1 MLFTAIVG
9 ALLAGSIAVSSFTPS
24 DETLKLAFDRGQ
36 RFYVIEDYDQAIE
49 KFEIVQQVEDSRLVD
64 ETKVLIRVGELY
76 FPVKVAA
83 TFQLA
88 NSYSNLAV
96 VELDK
101 AMRSR
106 DKSQAATHRQKA
118 QKYFREAAK
127 FFKEAGQ
134 STNLLEIQVL
144 SQYRLVK
151 TYFRSREYENVIAQ
165 ARNLI
170 ERFPESDYVDEA
182 LYEMGWAHYELGEY
196 GPAIRAFEQL
206 QGKSSADY
214 RIDRAQFQIGKSYFA
229 QSQYAEARRS
239 LQKLVAKYDFS
250 HLSESDRVKMEV
262 QKLSGVV
269 KETALEL
276 MAKAQLFIGNTY
288 AAEANIEAAALAY
301 RRVIDD
307 YPQERA
313 LVEEAYVHIG
323 EAHFEQDDVE
333 GGVRVYRRAID
344 EVSNSGFRA
353 RMQARIARRYY
364 EAKRFQEAR
373 NEYDIYIN
381 AYGGRAGEGGLTL
394 DRARFQTAQ
403 CTFELAEESR
413 STEGLEQARSHYQQA
428 RATYLR
434 VIADYA
440 ATDLQAESLFGA
452 GLSAQR
458 LGGEAGLAE
467 ALKLYGRIREEFGS
481 EVEMVSRVHL
491 QTARLHYMRQE
502 YTQAAELYEKY
513 LAEYPDATGPQI
525 LLELSLA
532 YRDANRFDEAV
543 ATLELIPSDS
553 EIWGKAGL
561 LGGEFLLRQGRLDEA
576 EAMLQRG
583 LAAAPS
589 AELHYVLGKVNF
601 EQGKYAESVAAFA
614 TAQRQS
620 DKTAVLQGTLLGQ
633 GTAHYKLGEFTQA
646 TGILE
651 RLLDETPPA
660 GMKDQ
665 AHRLLGQC
673 YVQLGRRA
681 AAVKDYQAIIA
692 ASKDEQEKAEF
703 TLLLAELYYSL
714 ERYEEA
720 IGEAQGII
728 EADFEDRDEEGRGY
742 LLTERAY
749 FVLGDAYIQL
759 KNYEQ
764 ALEIFSVALKR
775 YPRSSLRSDFLFG
788 KAIAAFT
795 LGDNETVVA
804 LLEEFTDRYGDN
816 PNLENAFY
824 FLAYAHLR
832 RTNFD
837 EAANWFGRLV
847 ERYPESEVAAEAL
860 FQRAENF
867 FNLGRYQEAVSAYQG
882 VLARYSRSEFVDNA
896 IYNLGWCNFELDN
909 KEEATRHF
917 TQFLERFPQSPLAPS
932 ARFTLGDYYFNQKD
946 YDNAATVY
954 AQVVTDY
961 PGSQMAKEAKGL
973 LKELLEIQAYL
984 KYEEAM
990 AFFDQEDW
998 ARAAESLQEV
1008 VDNYPTTETRAGALA
1023 NLGMSYEYLHKWK
1036 AAAGV
1041 YDQVLKNYGEVPE
1054 SASAVA
1060 FAQEH
1065 LAWIVKNRL

>member
-1 MLFTAIVG
+1 MLFTAIIG

-64 ETKVLIRVGELY
+64 ETKVLIRVGELD

-106 DKSQAATHRQKA
+106 DKSKAETHRQNA
-118 QKYFREAAK
+118 QQYFREAAK

-151 TYFRSREYENVIAQ
+151 TYFRSRDYENVIAQ

-170 ERFPESDYVDEA
+170 EHFPASDYVDEA

-196 GPAIRAFEQL
+196 ELAISAFEQL

-229 QSQYAEARRS
+229 RGQYAEARQS

-250 HLSESDRVKMEV
+250 HLSESDRVKMEA

-276 MAKAQLFIGNTY
+276 MAKAQLLIGDTY
-288 AAEANIEAAALAY
+288 TAEANIEAAALAY

-307 YPQERA
+307 YPQERG

-344 EVSNSGFRA
+344 EVSDSGFRA

-373 NEYDIYIN
+373 DEYDIYIN
-381 AYGGRAGEGGLTL
+381 AYGDRAREDALTL

-434 VIADYA
+434 VIDDYA
-440 ATDLQAESLFGA
+440 TTDLQAESLFGA

-458 LGGEAGLAE
+458 LGDDADLVE
-467 ALKLYGRIREEFGS
+467 ALKLYGRIRAEFGS
-481 EVEMVSRVHL
+481 EIEMVSRAHL

-502 YTQAAELYEKY
+502 YPQAAELYEQY
-513 LAEYPDATGPQI
+513 LAEYPDAADPQI
-525 LLELSLA
+525 LLELSLV
-532 YRDANRFDEAV
+532 YRDADRFDEAV

-583 LAAAPS
+583 LVAAPS

-601 EQGKYAESVAAFA
+601 EQGKYAESVAAFT

-620 DKTAVLQGTLLGQ
+620 DKTTVLQGALLGQ
-633 GTAHYKLGEFTQA
+633 GTAHYKMGKFTQA

-651 RLLDETPPA
+651 RLLDEDPPA

-681 AAVKDYQAIIA
+681 EAVKDYQAIIA
-692 ASKDEQEKAEF
+692 ASQDEQEKAEF

-720 IGEAQGII
+720 IAEAQGII
-728 EADFEDRDEEGRGY
+728 EADFADRDDGGRGY
-742 LLTERAY
+742 LLKERAY
-749 FVLGDAYIQL
+749 FVIGDAYTQL

-764 ALEIFSVALKR
+764 ALAVFSVALKR

-804 LLEEFTDRYGDN
+804 LLGEFTDRYGDN

-832 RTNFD
+832 LTNFD
-837 EAANWFGRLV
+837 EAADWFGRLV

-860 FQRAENF
+860 FQRAENS

-882 VLARYSRSEFVDNA
+882 VLNRYGQSEFVDNA

-909 KEEATRHF
+909 KEEAIQHF
-917 TQFLERFPQSPLAPS
+917 TQLLERFPQSPLAPS

-961 PGSQMAKEAKGL
+961 PGSQMAKEAEGL

-998 ARAAESLQEV
+998 ARAAASLQEV

-1041 YDQVLKNYGEVPE
+1041 YDQLLEDYGEAPE

-1065 LAWIVKNRL
+1065 LSWIVKNRL